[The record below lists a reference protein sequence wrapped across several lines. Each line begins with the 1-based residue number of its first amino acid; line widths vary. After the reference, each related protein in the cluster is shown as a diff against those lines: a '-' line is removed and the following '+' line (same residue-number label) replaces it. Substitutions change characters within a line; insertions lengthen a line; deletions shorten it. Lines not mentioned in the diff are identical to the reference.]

1 MEHIDVSTSTGN
13 EGINSNGERKSS
25 LSKYNNS
32 NGDLK
37 DKVISETDDELS
49 KSEGNE
55 AISHQ

>member
-1 MEHIDVSTSTGN
+1 MEHIDVSTSTSN

-25 LSKYNNS
+25 LSKCNNN

-37 DKVISETDDELS
+37 DKVIAETDDELS

-55 AISHQ
+55 AISH